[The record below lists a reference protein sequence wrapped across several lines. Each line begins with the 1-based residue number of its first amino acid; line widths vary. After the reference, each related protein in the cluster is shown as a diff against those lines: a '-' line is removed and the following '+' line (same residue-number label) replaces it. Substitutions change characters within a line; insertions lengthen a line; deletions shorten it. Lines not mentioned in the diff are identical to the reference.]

1 MSLGRAEIG
10 SKSGKGKGRNRE
22 EKWQRWWQKWWV
34 KVARDR
40 VEIGLESGNG
50 SCGKGNSISDLRKT
64 ILCRI
69 F

>member
-22 EKWQRWWQKWWV
+22 EKWQRWLQKWWV

-40 VEIGLESGNG
+40 VEIGLESG
-50 SCGKGNSISDLRKT
+50 KGRWQK
-64 ILCRI
+64 
-69 F
+69 